1 VNTAPPDSQARPPA
15 GPQAHPPAAP
25 GSAPQAD
32 AARFRHQRLKL
43 LAVLLVC
50 ASPVIL
56 SYLFYYVLPPSGR
69 TNFGTLIL
77 PQRPVPE
84 LRLADTT
91 GKPYRFAS
99 HLGQWVVLQVDAGAC
114 EKACADKLYALRQQ
128 RTMTG
133 KERERIDRVWLVT
146 DAATPSAELM
156 RDYEG
161 TFVMRA
167 DPAELAALM
176 PVEPGRRLEDYLWVV
191 DPLGNLMMRFPADGE
206 PAKIRKD
213 LSRLLKASRVG

>member
-1 VNTAPPDSQARPPA
+1 MNTAPPDSPAPPSA
-15 GPQAHPPAAP
+15 SPPVAT
-25 GSAPQAD
+25 GSAPTAD

-84 LRLADTT
+84 LRLAETA

-114 EKACADKLYALRQQ
+114 EKACVDKLYALRQQ

-133 KERERIDRVWLVT
+133 KERERIDRVWLVS
-146 DAATPSAELM
+146 DAVKPAAELL

-161 TFVMRA
+161 TVVLRV
-167 DPAELAALM
+167 DPAELTALM
-176 PVEPGRRLEDYLWVV
+176 PLEPGKRIEDYLWVV
-191 DPLGNLMMRFPADGE
+191 DPLGFLMMRFPADGE
-206 PAKIRKD
+206 PSKIRKD
-213 LSRLLKASRVG
+213 ISRLLKASRVG

>member
-1 VNTAPPDSQARPPA
+1 MNTAPSDSNAA
-15 GPQAHPPAAP
+15 PQAAAALTAAV
-25 GSAPQAD
+25 SETVRAD

-84 LRLADTT
+84 LRLIDAE
-91 GKPYRFAS
+91 GKSYRFAS

-114 EKACADKLYALRQQ
+114 GKACTDKLYALRQQ

-146 DAATPSAELM
+146 DAVKPSAELM

-161 TFVMRA
+161 TFVLRA

-176 PVEPGRRLEDYLWVV
+176 PLEPGRRIEDYLWVV
-191 DPLGNLMMRFPADGE
+191 DPLGFLMMRFPADGE
-206 PAKIRKD
+206 PSKIRKD
-213 LSRLLKASRVG
+213 ISRLLKASRVG

>member
-1 VNTAPPDSQARPPA
+1 VNTAPPDSQTAPSVSPAADAPPA
-15 GPQAHPPAAP
+15 DP
-25 GSAPQAD
+25 S
-32 AARFRHQRLKL
+32 RFRNQRLKL
-43 LAVLLVC
+43 LGVLLVC

-69 TNFGTLIL
+69 TNFGTLIV

-84 LRLADTT
+84 LRLADAD
-91 GKPYRFAS
+91 GKPYRFAT

-146 DAATPSAELM
+146 DAVKPSAELL

-167 DPAELAALM
+167 DAAELAALM
-176 PVEPGRRLEDYLWVV
+176 PVEPGRRLEDYLWVI
-191 DPLGNLMMRFPADGE
+191 DPMGNLMMRFPADGE

-213 LSRLLKASRVG
+213 ISRLLKASRVG

>member
-1 VNTAPPDSQARPPA
+1 MNTAPSDSK
-15 GPQAHPPAAP
+15 AAP
-25 GSAPQAD
+25 SIFSETETSD

-43 LAVLLVC
+43 LVVLLVC

-69 TNFGTLIL
+69 TNYGTLIL
-77 PQRPVPE
+77 PQRPVPA
-84 LRLADTT
+84 LRLVDAVGT
-91 GKPYRFAS
+91 PYRFAT

-146 DAATPSAELM
+146 DAVRPSAELM

-161 TFVMRA
+161 TVVLRA
-167 DPAELAALM
+167 DVAELASLM
-176 PVEPGRRLEDYLWVV
+176 PVEPGRRIEDYLWVI
-191 DPLGNLMMRFPADGE
+191 DPQGFLMMRFPADGE
-206 PAKIRKD
+206 PSKIRKD
-213 LSRLLKASRVG
+213 ISRLLKASRVG

>member
-1 VNTAPPDSQARPPA
+1 MNTAPPESKAA
-15 GPQAHPPAAP
+15 PQGDAAAAPAASP
-25 GSAPQAD
+25 ETARAD

-69 TNFGTLIL
+69 TNYGTLIL

-84 LRLADTT
+84 LRLADAE
-91 GKPYRFAS
+91 GKPYRFAT

-146 DAATPSAELM
+146 DAVKPSAELM
-156 RDYEG
+156 REYEG
-161 TFVMRA
+161 TVVLRA
-167 DPAELAALM
+167 DTAELAALM
-176 PVEPGRRLEDYLWVV
+176 PLDPGKRIEDYLWVV
-191 DPLGNLMMRFPADGE
+191 DPLGFLMMRFPADGE
-206 PAKIRKD
+206 PSKIRKD
-213 LSRLLKASRVG
+213 ISRLLKASRVG

>member
-1 VNTAPPDSQARPPA
+1 MNTAPSDSNA
-15 GPQAHPPAAP
+15 
-25 GSAPQAD
+25 APQATAAVPD
-32 AARFRHQRLKL
+32 AFPETARAEAARFRHQRLKL

-69 TNFGTLIL
+69 TNYGTLIL

-84 LRLADTT
+84 LRLADSE
-91 GKPYRFAS
+91 GKPYRFAT

-114 EKACADKLYALRQQ
+114 GKACADKLYALRQQ

-133 KERERIDRVWLVT
+133 KARERIDRVWLVT
-146 DAATPSAELM
+146 DAVRPSAELL
-156 RDYEG
+156 RDYDG
-161 TFVMRA
+161 TAVLRA

-176 PVEPGRRLEDYLWVV
+176 PLEPGKRIEDYLWVV
-191 DPLGNLMMRFPADGE
+191 DPLGFLMMRFPADGE
-206 PAKIRKD
+206 PSKIRKD
-213 LSRLLKASRVG
+213 ISRLLKASRVG

>member
-1 VNTAPPDSQARPPA
+1 VNTAPPDSQAA
-15 GPQAHPPAAP
+15 LQGAAA
-25 GSAPQAD
+25 SAPSASPETARAD

-84 LRLADTT
+84 LRLADAE
-91 GKPYRFAS
+91 GKPYRFAT
-99 HLGQWVVLQVDAGAC
+99 HLGQWVLLQVDAGAC
-114 EKACADKLYALRQQ
+114 GKACADKLYALRQQ

-133 KERERIDRVWLVT
+133 KERERIDRVWLVS
-146 DAATPSAELM
+146 DAVKPAAELL

-161 TFVMRA
+161 TVVLRA
-167 DPAELAALM
+167 DPAELTALM
-176 PVEPGRRLEDYLWVV
+176 PLEPGKRIEDYLWVV
-191 DPLGNLMMRFPADGE
+191 DPLGFLMMRFPADGE
-206 PAKIRKD
+206 PSKIRKD
-213 LSRLLKASRVG
+213 ISRLLKASRVG

>member
-1 VNTAPPDSQARPPA
+1 VNTAPPDSQAASSVSPAADTPPA
-15 GPQAHPPAAP
+15 DP
-25 GSAPQAD
+25 S
-32 AARFRHQRLKL
+32 RFRNQRLKL

-84 LRLADTT
+84 LRLVDAE
-91 GKPYRFAS
+91 GKPYRFAT

-146 DAATPSAELM
+146 DAVKPSAELM

-167 DPAELAALM
+167 DAAELAALM
-176 PVEPGRRLEDYLWVV
+176 PVEPGRRLEDYLWVI
-191 DPLGNLMMRFPADGE
+191 DPMGNLMMRFPADGE

-213 LSRLLKASRVG
+213 ISRLLKASRVG

>member
-1 VNTAPPDSQARPPA
+1 MNTAPPESKA
-15 GPQAHPPAAP
+15 
-25 GSAPQAD
+25 APQAAAAAPAAFPETARAD
-32 AARFRHQRLKL
+32 ATRFRHQRLKL

-56 SYLFYYVLPPSGR
+56 SYLFYYVLPPRGR
-69 TNFGTLIL
+69 TNYGTLIL

-84 LRLADTT
+84 LRLADAE
-91 GKPYRFAS
+91 GKPYRFAT

-133 KERERIDRVWLVT
+133 KERERIDRMWLVS
-146 DAATPSAELM
+146 DAVKPSAELL

-161 TFVMRA
+161 TVVLRA

-176 PVEPGRRLEDYLWVV
+176 LP
-191 DPLGNLMMRFPADGE
+191 
-206 PAKIRKD
+206 
-213 LSRLLKASRVG
+213 